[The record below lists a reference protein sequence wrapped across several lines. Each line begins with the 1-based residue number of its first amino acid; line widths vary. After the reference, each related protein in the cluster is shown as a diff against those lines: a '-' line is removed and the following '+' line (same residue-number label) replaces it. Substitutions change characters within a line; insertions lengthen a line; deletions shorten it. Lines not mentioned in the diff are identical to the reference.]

1 MTFTESKET
10 EKMKSSKKL
19 KSLGTV
25 GAAMMLI
32 VLTSCGSGSLPSGS
46 NLNIYQPSTLR
57 LKKNSPIQTKDGIY
71 TPQKD
76 EVWHSDA
83 RYRKLER
90 EVYYLPRHQILAD
103 K

>member
-1 MTFTESKET
+1 
-10 EKMKSSKKL
+10 MKSSKKL
-19 KSLGTV
+19 KNLGIV
-25 GAAMMLI
+25 GTATMLI
-32 VLTSCGSGSLPSGS
+32 VLTSCGRGSLPSVS

-57 LKKNSPIQTKDGIY
+57 LKKNNAVQTQDGIY
-71 TPQKD
+71 TPQTD

-90 EVYYLPRHQILAD
+90 KVYYFPKHQPLKD

>member
-19 KSLGTV
+19 KNLGIAGT
-25 GAAMMLI
+25 AMMLI
-32 VLTSCGSGSLPSGS
+32 ALTSCGSGSPPSVS

-57 LKKNSPIQTKDGIY
+57 LKKNSAVQTRDGVY
-71 TPQKD
+71 TPQTD
-76 EVWHSDA
+76 EVWHSDV

-90 EVYYLPRHQILAD
+90 EVYYLPKHQILKD

>member
-25 GAAMMLI
+25 GAAMTLI
-32 VLTSCGSGSLPSGS
+32 VLTSCGRGSLPSGS

-57 LKKNSPIQTKDGIY
+57 LKKNNAVQTRDGVY
-71 TPQKD
+71 TPQTD
-76 EVWHSDA
+76 EVWHSDT
-83 RYRKLER
+83 RYRSLER
-90 EVYYLPRHQILAD
+90 EVYYLPRHQILRD

>member
-1 MTFTESKET
+1 MTFTESKKT
-10 EKMKSSKKL
+10 GKMQSFKKL
-19 KSLGTV
+19 KNLGIAGT
-25 GAAMMLI
+25 AMMLI
-32 VLTSCGSGSLPSGS
+32 ALTSCGRGSLPSVN

-57 LKKNSPIQTKDGIY
+57 LKKNNAVQTKDGIY
-71 TPQKD
+71 TPQTD

-90 EVYYLPRHQILAD
+90 ELYYLPKHQLLKD

>member
-10 EKMKSSKKL
+10 EKMKSFKKL

-25 GAAMMLI
+25 GAAMTLI
-32 VLTSCGSGSLPSGS
+32 ALTSCGSGSLPSGS

-83 RYRKLER
+83 RYRSLER
-90 EVYYLPRHQILAD
+90 EVYYLPTHQILRD

>member
-1 MTFTESKET
+1 MTCTKNLKTENKRL
-10 EKMKSSKKL
+10 SKKL
-19 KSLGTV
+19 KNLGFMGIAIALT
-25 GAAMMLI
+25 G
-32 VLTSCGSGSLPSGS
+32 LTSCATTSLPNVG

-57 LKKNSPIQTKDGIY
+57 LKKNSTVQTKDGVY
-71 TPQKD
+71 TPQTD

-90 EVYYLPRHQILAD
+90 EVYYLPKHQILKD

>member
-1 MTFTESKET
+1 MTFIESKEI
-10 EKMKSSKKL
+10 EKMRSFKKL
-19 KSLGTV
+19 KSLGIAGIVIT
-25 GAAMMLI
+25 LI
-32 VLTSCGSGSLPSGS
+32 GLTSCGSVSPPSVS

-57 LKKNSPIQTKDGIY
+57 LKKNNAVQTKDGIY
-71 TPQKD
+71 TPQTD

-90 EVYYLPRHQILAD
+90 ELYYLPKHQPLKD

>member
-1 MTFTESKET
+1 MTFTESTET

-19 KSLGTV
+19 KNLGIV
-25 GAAMMLI
+25 GAAMTLI
-32 VLTSCGSGSLPSGS
+32 ALTSCGSGSPPSVS

-57 LKKNSPIQTKDGIY
+57 LKKNSSVQTKDGLY
-71 TPQKD
+71 TPQTD

-90 EVYYLPRHQILAD
+90 EVYYLP
-103 K
+103 KFSK

>member
-10 EKMKSSKKL
+10 EKMKPSKKL
-19 KSLGTV
+19 KNSGIA

-32 VLTSCGSGSLPSGS
+32 ALTSCGSGSPPSVS

-57 LKKNSPIQTKDGIY
+57 LKKNSAVQTRDGVY
-71 TPQKD
+71 TPQTD

-90 EVYYLPRHQILAD
+90 EVYYLP
-103 K
+103 KFSK

>member
-1 MTFTESKET
+1 MIFTESKGK

-19 KSLGTV
+19 KNLGIV
-25 GAAMMLI
+25 GAAMTLI
-32 VLTSCGSGSLPSGS
+32 ALTSCGSGSLPSGS

-57 LKKNSPIQTKDGIY
+57 LKKNSTVQTKDGVY
-71 TPQKD
+71 TPQTD

-90 EVYYLPRHQILAD
+90 EVYYLPKHQILKD

>member
-1 MTFTESKET
+1 MIYIKNTEEQ
-10 EKMKSSKKL
+10 KMNLSKKL
-19 KSLGTV
+19 KSLGIG
-25 GAAMMLI
+25 GATIMLI
-32 VLTSCGSGSLPSGS
+32 GLTSCGSGSFPNVS

-71 TPQKD
+71 TPQTD

-83 RYRKLER
+83 RYRDLER
-90 EVYYLPRHQILAD
+90 EVYFLPRHQILRD